1 MLCNRRWS
9 DELAAILLGK
19 VLDGHLA
26 SFVRA
31 DGDVFIVSVDGQ
43 KQAVSRDLWRG
54 LPEQQVQEKDRVHH
68 FDDHRRHRG

>member
-1 MLCNRRWS
+1 MLCNGRWS

-43 KQAVSRDLWRG
+43 ERTVSRELWRG
-54 LPEQQVQEKDRVHH
+54 LPDQKVQERDRVHH
-68 FDDHRRHRG
+68 LDYHWRHRG

>member
-43 KQAVSRDLWRG
+43 EQAISRDLWRG
-54 LPEQQVQEKDRVHH
+54 LPEQQVQEKES
-68 FDDHRRHRG
+68 